1 MSRHAGCSS
10 VLAIVLLSAA
20 CADTPPASPNSSNGV
35 ARPKSPAQGVEIKHA
50 IDEPRPS
57 AGPQDVPPRVTSH
70 EWPGFLGPHRNG
82 KSDERGLPA
91 SWPAG
96 GPPIVWQKPI
106 GTGYSAPAIAR
117 GRLYHFARFGD
128 ADRLICFE
136 AQSGAELWQCE
147 HPTEY
152 EDMLGYNNGP
162 RATPVVDGER
172 VYTYSAEGLL
182 QCVRQADGQPVWRVD
197 TM

>member
-1 MSRHAGCSS
+1 MCRIVTCSS
-10 VLAIVLLSAA
+10 ILAIVLLGAA
-20 CADTPPASPNSSNGV
+20 CAESPPAPLNSSNG
-35 ARPKSPAQGVEIKHA
+35 AAAPRPLAQGVKVDA
-50 IDEPRPS
+50 TASALRPS
-57 AGPQDVPPRVTSH
+57 AESQGEPPNASVH
-70 EWPGFLGPHRNG
+70 DWPGFLGPHRNG

-91 SWPAG
+91 TWPAG

-152 EDMLGYNNGP
+152 EDMLG
-162 RATPVVDGER
+162 
-172 VYTYSAEGLL
+172 
-182 QCVRQADGQPVWRVD
+182 
-197 TM
+197 